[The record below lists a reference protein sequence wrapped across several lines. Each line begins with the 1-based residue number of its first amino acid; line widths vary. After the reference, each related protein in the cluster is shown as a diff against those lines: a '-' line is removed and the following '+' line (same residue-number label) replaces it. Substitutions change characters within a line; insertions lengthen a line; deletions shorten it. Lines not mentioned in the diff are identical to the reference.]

1 MSTTI
6 LSQMLQQYQLLR
18 SSQVKCRQAAEGRVL
33 GDRGDTPFG
42 IANFRFQI
50 VNLRFEISS
59 VAKTRWPTR
68 QRPMDRIRKSS
79 ARGMTDYVTCQAT
92 YEPRSEF
99 NQSPVRQA
107 HGPEVLEGKKSSLMS
122 IRPRQIP
129 VSSMNQQLTFSVVVD
144 RQSKCR

>member
-6 LSQMLQQYQLLR
+6 LSQMLQQHQLLR
-18 SSQVKCRQAAEGRVL
+18 SSQVRCHLAAEGRVQ
-33 GDRGDTPFG
+33 GDRGHTPFG

-59 VAKTRWPTR
+59 VAKTRWPIR

-99 NQSPVRQA
+99 NQS
-107 HGPEVLEGKKSSLMS
+107 KKSSLMS